1 MSLVFPGIDSFLM
14 FIRLLCSLC
23 WLAFLKIFFHWLVFL
38 HEDFY
43 YAFVYMKIL
52 NDCRN
57 LSEYFDF
64 S

>member
-1 MSLVFPGIDSFLM
+1 MYFMLIGIF
-14 FIRLLCSLC
+14 
-23 WLAFLKIFFHWLVFL
+23 KNFFHGLVFL